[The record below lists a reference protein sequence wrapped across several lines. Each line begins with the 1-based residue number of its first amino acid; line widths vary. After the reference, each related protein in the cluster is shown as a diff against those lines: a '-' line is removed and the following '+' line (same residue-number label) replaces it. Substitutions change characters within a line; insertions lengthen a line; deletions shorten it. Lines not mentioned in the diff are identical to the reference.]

1 MKKFIHLSVI
11 VLLAACSSNDK
22 KSANLKALEA
32 EREKLKTE
40 QSALAEK
47 LAELDAKI
55 LAAGGT
61 DVSAL
66 KSSLVNTQEVSS
78 TTFNHYFEVQG
89 TLEADRS
96 VNLSV
101 EMPGT
106 VRKIYVQEGQHVSAG
121 QTILE
126 LDKEVIDQ
134 NINTVKDQLELA
146 KFVFE
151 KQEKLWAQNI
161 GSELQFRQAKTNYES
176 LKNQLTQLQATRS
189 KSIIIA
195 PFSGV
200 VDKITPKVGEMAAP
214 GFPAVSIVNVDNLKV
229 KARLSEGYVGKVKA
243 GSNVVVNFP
252 SIGKEFDARVTKI
265 GSSIDVSSRTF
276 EIAAAINGSGSR
288 DLIPNLIAKVKIRD
302 YSNADAIV
310 VPSQSVLQDINGNA
324 FVYVVKRGKE
334 LPTVKK
340 HAVKIGLSYENKTE
354 VLSGLTGGEEIV
366 VEGVRSINDGD
377 KISVAS
383 K

>member
-40 QSALAEK
+40 QSKLAEK
-47 LAELDAKI
+47 LADLDAKI

-61 DVSAL
+61 DVAAL

-78 TTFNHYFEVQG
+78 STFNHYFEVQG
-89 TLEADRS
+89 SLEADRS

-106 VRKIYVQEGQHVSAG
+106 VKKIYVQEGQHVSAG

-134 NINTVKDQLELA
+134 NINTVKDQMELA

-151 KQEKLWAQNI
+151 KQEKLWNQNI

-176 LKNQLTQLQATRS
+176 LQNQLKQLQATRS
-189 KSIIIA
+189 KSMIIA

-200 VDKITPKVGEMAAP
+200 VEKITPKVGEMAAP
-214 GFPAVSIVNVDNLKV
+214 GFPAVSIVNIDNLKV
-229 KARLSEGYVGKVKA
+229 KAKLSEGYVGKVKQ

-252 SIGKEFDARVTKI
+252 SIGKEYDARITKI

-276 EIAAAINGSGSR
+276 EIAANLSGNSK
-288 DLIPNLIAKVKIRD
+288 DLLPNLVAKVKIRD

-310 VPSQSVLQDINGNA
+310 VPSQAVLQDINGNA

-377 KISVAS
+377 KISVAA